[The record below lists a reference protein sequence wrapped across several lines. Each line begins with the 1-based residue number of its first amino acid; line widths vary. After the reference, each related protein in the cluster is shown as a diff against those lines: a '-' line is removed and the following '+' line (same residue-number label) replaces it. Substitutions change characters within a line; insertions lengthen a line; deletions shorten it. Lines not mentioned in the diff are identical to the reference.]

1 MQPDLTMNLHLGLR
15 ALAVLALVAASTAV
29 IVNPELIGGARAS
42 QSPAFN
48 TLFLIGHA

>member
-1 MQPDLTMNLHLGLR
+1 MTLHLGLR

-29 IVNPELIGGARAS
+29 IVKPELIGGAKAS

-48 TLFLIGHA
+48 TLFVVGHA